1 MRSSWTVL
9 SGLGVLQPVAYRIPV
24 LRRPEETTH
33 LMGYIDFTG
42 VLGVD
47 PMRLAAAEQDDPA
60 YANRSSL
67 MMMK

>member
-1 MRSSWTVL
+1 
-9 SGLGVLQPVAYRIPV
+9 
-24 LRRPEETTH
+24 
-33 LMGYIDFTG
+33 MGYIDFTG